1 MRLKN
6 ITRIQAHKGFLDGR
20 RKGETMAINFRIL
33 RQKEKDK
40 LHLRL
45 QGDFDG
51 SSALELVN
59 ALKDAP
65 DSADAIYIHTHD
77 VSSMLPFGR
86 EVFINNY
93 PDYKR
98 VCGKMVFTGV
108 WGVRLH
114 PKKLKEVM
122 H

>member
-1 MRLKN
+1 
-6 ITRIQAHKGFLDGR
+6 
-20 RKGETMAINFRIL
+20 MAINFRII

-65 DSADAIYIHTHD
+65 DSADAIYIHTQD
-77 VSSMLPFGR
+77 IASMLPFGR
-86 EVFINNY
+86 EVFINTY

-98 VCGKMVFTGV
+98 VCGKMVFTGD
-108 WGVRLH
+108 WGSHIAPKNKKKALH
-114 PKKLKEVM
+114 
-122 H
+122 

>member
-1 MRLKN
+1 
-6 ITRIQAHKGFLDGR
+6 
-20 RKGETMAINFRIL
+20 MAINFKII

-59 ALKDAP
+59 ALKDA
-65 DSADAIYIHTHD
+65 SGAADTIYIHTQD
-77 VSSMLPFGR
+77 ISSMLPFGR
-86 EVFINNY
+86 DVFINTY
-93 PDYKR
+93 PDYKGIF
-98 VCGKMVFTGV
+98 GKLVFTGG
-108 WGVRLH
+108 WGSQMS
-114 PKKLKEVM
+114 PKKIKKVL